1 MHTVA
6 HMKAMLKKAGVKGY
20 SGCNKAE
27 LERMCEEHGC
37 VGKDHMFIQRVMSS
51 PMYKKGSMTKA
62 ASKEGMSALAYAHTV
77 LNHPEKHDIKTRRKA
92 QFLVNIQRKK

>member
-1 MHTVA
+1 
-6 HMKAMLKKAGVKGY
+6 
-20 SGCNKAE
+20 
-27 LERMCEEHGC
+27 
-37 VGKDHMFIQRVMSS
+37 
-51 PMYKKGSMTKA
+51 MTKA